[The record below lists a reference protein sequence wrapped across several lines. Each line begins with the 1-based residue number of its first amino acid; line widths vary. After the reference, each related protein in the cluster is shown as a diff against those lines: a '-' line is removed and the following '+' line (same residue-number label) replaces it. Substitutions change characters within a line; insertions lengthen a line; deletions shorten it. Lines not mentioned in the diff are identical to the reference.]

1 VTRAEQDH
9 DRQVRTRAKR
19 MWQEAGSPKGRE
31 DEYIE
36 RARELQAITD
46 HPGAGLLPNPMVAH
60 PDPGGSEEPV
70 EEAELLENLGEFP
83 GRSDQGDRMLAPMTK
98 ARARAFRHGE

>member
-1 VTRAEQDH
+1 MTRTKRDH
-9 DRQVRTRAKR
+9 DRQVRARAKQ

-31 DEYIE
+31 DEYME

-46 HPGAGLLPNPMVAH
+46 HPNAGLLPNPMVAH

-70 EEAELLENLGEFP
+70 EEAELLGEFP
-83 GRSDQGDRMLAPMTK
+83 GRSDQGDRMSAPMTK